1 MYILGINAYH
11 ADSSAALIKDGEV
24 ISAVEEE
31 RFNRIKHWSGF
42 PIQSIKYC
50 ISKENLEINDLDFI
64 TVNSNNYSNIF
75 NKLFYSLSN
84 NISFEFFLNQ
94 VQRRQKKNKIK
105 NDLLNSFSLKKLKP
119 KICKVD
125 HHLSHISSSLF
136 CSNFHEGSFIS
147 IDGFGDF
154 SSSVIGEFRHNK
166 FKIFNKVLY
175 PNSAGILYQA
185 LTQYIGFKKY
195 GDEYK
200 VMGLSAYGNSDL
212 KEKLKKIINLNNDG
226 TFTLNLKYFDHQKKI
241 IDTNWKNGTP
251 KFFDLYNKKNLEDL
265 IGFPPRKNNEN
276 LDEKYINLA
285 FATQS
290 LYEDIFLNLLKSLNK
305 KSNLKNLSLSG
316 GCSLNSLANGKIY
329 NYFDYDNI
337 YMPPSSG
344 DSGGAIGSALYKYF
358 SIHKSK
364 RNRIYLENPYLG
376 PSFDNSY
383 INNLIN
389 FNKKKLQNFSLD
401 FMEDNSLIKFVAK
414 EINDGKIIGW
424 FQGSM
429 EFGPRALG
437 NRSILC
443 DPRNPN
449 MKSILNNKIK
459 RRESFRPFAPSIL
472 REEVD
477 NWFEIN
483 DDVPFMMKI
492 LKFKKDKRIIVPA
505 VVHADGTGRLQ
516 TVTISNNKK
525 YYKLIKEFYNI
536 TNVPM
541 LLNTSFNENEPIV
554 CKPEEALDCFL
565 RTKMDIIV
573 LENHIIRRA

>member
-64 TVNSNNYSNIF
+64 AVNSNNYSNIF

-94 VQRRQKKNKIK
+94 AKRRQKKNKIK

-154 SSSVIGEFRHNK
+154 SSSVIGEFRNNK

-200 VMGLSAYGNSDL
+200 VMGLSAYGNRDL
-212 KEKLKKIINLNNDG
+212 KEKLNKIITLHNNG
-226 TFTLNLKYFDHQKKI
+226 SFTLNLKYFDHQKKI
-241 IDTNWKNGTP
+241 IDTNWINGTP

-265 IGFPPRKNNEN
+265 IGFPPRKNNEK

-290 LYEDIFLNLLKSLNK
+290 LYEDIFFNLLKSLNK

-329 NYFDYDNI
+329 NYFDYNNI

-364 RNRIYLENPYLG
+364 RNLIYLENPYLG

-389 FNKKKLQNFSLD
+389 FNKKKLQKFSLE
-401 FMEDNSLIKFVAK
+401 FMEDNSLIKFIAK
-414 EINDGKIIGW
+414 EINDGKIVGW

-472 REEVD
+472 REEVN

-505 VVHADGTGRLQ
+505 VVHEDGTGRLQ
-516 TVTISNNKK
+516 TVTVNNNKK

-536 TNVPM
+536 TDVPM